1 MDYRQSLVLGIIQG
15 LTEFLP
21 VSSTAH
27 LILAPQILNIRP
39 PRPEIAHTYDTFIQ
53 IGTVIPVLWYFWADW
68 LKLLQGALRIVRR
81 RRILAEDQDERMVKY
96 LILGSIPAGVAG
108 LLFED
113 KIEML
118 AEPQKFPP
126 ALLFIGS
133 ALIVVGLVMWWAEG
147 FGRKSRDVEHIRMP
161 DVWLMGIAQ
170 ALALWPGVSR
180 SGSTMTA
187 GLFAGLTR
195 EAAARF
201 SFLLMAPIMFAAT
214 GYKLLKMLRGH
225 EQLTSG
231 EWGSMLLATLV
242 AAITGYLAIRFL
254 LSWLRTR
261 TLASFAIY
269 RIALGA
275 FVIGLYLMQR

>member
-27 LILAPQILNIRP
+27 LILAPQLFAIAP
-39 PRPEIAHTYDTFIQ
+39 PRSDIAHTYDTFIQ
-53 IGTVIPVLWYFWADW
+53 IGTVIPVLIYFWRDW
-68 LKLLQGALRIVRR
+68 LNLLQAALRIVRQR
-81 RRILAEDQDERMVKY
+81 AIKDDQDERMVKY
-96 LILGSIPAGVAG
+96 LVLGSLPAGVAG
-108 LLFED
+108 LLLES
-113 KIEML
+113 KIEIL
-118 AEPQKFPP
+118 ADPAKYPP
-126 ALLFIGS
+126 AFLFIGS
-133 ALIVVGLVMWWAEG
+133 ALIGVGLIMWWAEG
-147 FGRKSRDVEHIRMP
+147 FSRKSRDIQHLRMP
-161 DVWLMGIAQ
+161 DAWLMGCAQ

-180 SGSTMTA
+180 SGATITA

-214 GYKLLKMLRGH
+214 GYKLLKLLRGNEH
-225 EQLTSG
+225 LTSG

-242 AAITGYLAIRFL
+242 AAITGYMAIAFL
-254 LSWLRTR
+254 LRWLRTR
-261 TLASFAIY
+261 TLGFFAVY

-275 FVIGLYLMQR
+275 FVIGLYFVQR